1 MAQNHIGA
9 FVFQLFFFYLFL
21 KKKATKIQSASWRMK
36 LLPTNL
42 SHPRQIF
49 RPPHLP
55 MESGCW
61 GSTLLLRLLQKQNPL
76 HITELFAV
84 LSFVPYSKQLLL
96 NLFIVFTGNDC
107 LKNNL
112 PDFLK
117 IFYQSCFISTKFYL
131 CPYNIKLSCG
141 LIN

>member
-1 MAQNHIGA
+1 MAQNQIGA
-9 FVFQLFFFYLFL
+9 SVFQIFFFYLFL
-21 KKKATKIQSASWRMK
+21 KKKVTKIQENLK
-36 LLPTNL
+36 LLPTKL

-49 RPPHLP
+49 RPPLLP

-76 HITELFAV
+76 HIAELFAV

-107 LKNNL
+107 
-112 PDFLK
+112 P
-117 IFYQSCFISTKFYL
+117 
-131 CPYNIKLSCG
+131 
-141 LIN
+141 LIDL